1 MTNEIT
7 CGVCM
12 DLIPLVRD
20 GLASD
25 DSREAVE
32 RHVRS
37 CAACRALYSAGAP
50 PAADIGSSFAKLK
63 RRLRLFSLL
72 LLLFGMFFGLS
83 LTAGAGQF
91 YNTLIMPVIGALG
104 YMIFRWKAV
113 YGVPLLLLLS
123 HSLLNL
129 LRLTAEAEQL
139 DAGSL
144 FLWTA
149 LYSIFALTG
158 VLIAGLLHYA
168 FREED

>member
-1 MTNEIT
+1 MINEIT
-7 CGVCM
+7 CGLCM
-12 DLIPLVRD
+12 DLMPLVRD

-32 RHVRS
+32 QHVRS
-37 CAACRALYSAGAP
+37 CAACHALYSGDAP
-50 PAADIGSSFAKLK
+50 PAVSPDRAFAKLK
-63 RRLRLFSLL
+63 RRLRFFSLML
-72 LLLFGMFFGLS
+72 LAFGVFFGLS

-104 YMIFRWKAV
+104 YILFRWKAV
-113 YGVPLLLLLS
+113 YGVPLLLLLT
-123 HSLLNL
+123 HSAMNL

-139 DAGSL
+139 DAGAL

-168 FREED
+168 FRKEK

>member
-7 CGVCM
+7 CGLCM
-12 DLIPLVRD
+12 DLMPLVRD
-20 GLASD
+20 GLASGE
-25 DSREAVE
+25 SREAVE

-37 CAACRALYSAGAP
+37 CAACRALYGGGAP
-50 PAADIGSSFAKLK
+50 PAVSTDRALAKLK
-63 RRLRLFSLL
+63 RRLRFFALM

-91 YNTLIMPVIGALG
+91 YNTLIMPVIGVLG
-104 YMIFRWKAV
+104 YILFRWKAV
-113 YGVPLLLLLS
+113 YGVPLLLLIA
-123 HSLLNL
+123 HSLTNL
-129 LRLTAEAEQL
+129 LRLTAEAERL

-168 FREED
+168 FRKEK

>member
-1 MTNEIT
+1 MTNDIT
-7 CGVCM
+7 CGLCM
-12 DLIPLVRD
+12 DLMPLVRD

-37 CAACRALYSAGAP
+37 CAACRALYGAGAP
-50 PAADIGSSFAKLK
+50 PAVPAGSAFVKLK
-63 RRLRLFSLL
+63 RRLRFFFLM

-91 YNTLIMPVIGALG
+91 YNTLIMPVIGAVG
-104 YMIFRWKAV
+104 YVIFRWKAV

-139 DAGSL
+139 DAPSL
-144 FLWTA
+144 FMWTA
-149 LYSIFALTG
+149 LYSMFALTG

-168 FREED
+168 FRKER